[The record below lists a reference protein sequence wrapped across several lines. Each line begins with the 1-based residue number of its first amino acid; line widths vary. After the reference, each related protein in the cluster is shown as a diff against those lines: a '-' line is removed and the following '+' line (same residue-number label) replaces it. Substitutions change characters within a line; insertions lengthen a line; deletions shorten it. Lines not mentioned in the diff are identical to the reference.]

1 MTDEAAIRRAV
12 KAASLG
18 NAMEWF
24 DFGVYAYLAA
34 TLGHVF
40 FPSGN
45 DTVQLL
51 SSFATFA
58 VAFLVRPL
66 GGMFFGPMGDR
77 LGRKKVLALTMILMA
92 AGTFAIGLIPSYAS
106 IGFWA
111 PVLLIAFRM
120 LQGFS
125 TGGEYGGASTFIAEY
140 APDRRRG
147 YFGSFLEVGTLAGY
161 VGAAGLVT
169 ALTAW
174 LGSDAMEAWGWRV
187 PFLVAG
193 PLGLVGL
200 YLRMRLDE
208 TPAFQ
213 RLESDAAHPSEA
225 ADAVETT
232 TKGDLSKIFRQ
243 QWPMLV
249 LCVALVG
256 AYNIADYMVL
266 SYMPTYL
273 SDELGYSET
282 HGLLIL
288 LLVMV
293 LLMLIIT
300 RVGRLNDRFGRRPS
314 PDGGHA
320 GLPLPLPPGVPADR
334 PGRDPGSHGGHAD
347 ARPVPG
353 LHARHHVGGA
363 PGALPDGRPLRLPLG
378 GLQPLHVPLRRHDP
392 LVITALIG
400 ATGSNLMP
408 AYYAMGAALVG
419 VVAVACMKETA
430 RQPLEARPRRW
441 RPTRRRW
448 RWSWP
453 GPRSR
458 SSDAAATGAPATT
471 TMVARAAV
479 VELAVTLGLGP
490 SGVTPVRVRVPPAA
504 PERPARRVIGVQ
516 AVFRSGAQPNSS
528 RTTGTSAR
536 NALPRWLIAFFS
548 DGVSS
553 AQVTSWPSGW
563 RIGS

>member
-1 MTDEAAIRRAV
+1 MPATDRSPADDPEALRRHPHLFKAATRRRQPRLRRTDITVTDEAAVKRAV
-12 KAASLG
+12 RAASLG

-24 DFGVYAYLAA
+24 DFGIYAYLAV

-58 VAFLVRPL
+58 VAFLIRPL
-66 GGMFFGPMGDR
+66 GGMVFGPMGDR

-92 AGTFAIGLIPSYAS
+92 VGTFAIGLIPSYAT

-111 PVLLIAFRM
+111 PALLVLFRM

-147 YFGSFLEVGTLAGY
+147 YFGSFLEFGTLAGY

-174 LGSDAMEAWGWRV
+174 LGTDTMEAWGWRV

-200 YLRMRLDE
+200 YLRLRLDE

-213 RLESDAAHPSEA
+213 KLESESARASEA
-225 ADAVETT
+225 ADPVETS
-232 TKGDLSKIFRQ
+232 TKGDLAKIFRQ
-243 QWPMLV
+243 QWPALI

-256 AYNIADYMVL
+256 AYNITDYMLL

-282 HGLLIL
+282 HGLLVL

-300 RVGRLNDRFGRRPS
+300 QVGRLNDRFGRKPVLMTGMLGFLLLS
-314 PDGGHA
+314 LPAFLLIGQGGVAAITA
-320 GLPLPLPPGVPADR
+320 GMLML
-334 PGRDPGSHGGHAD
+334 
-347 ARPVPG
+347 G
-353 LHARHHVGGA
+353 LSLVCMLGTMSA
-363 PGALPDGRPLRLPLG
+363 ALPALFPTEVRYGSLSVGYNLSTSLFG
-378 GLQPLHVPLRRHDP
+378 GTTP

-419 VVAVACMKETA
+419 VIAVACMKETA
-430 RQPLEARPRRW
+430 RRPLEGSPPSVATPEEAAELILAQTPEPR
-441 RPTRRRW
+441 
-448 RWSWP
+448 
-453 GPRSR
+453 
-458 SSDAAATGAPATT
+458 
-471 TMVARAAV
+471 
-479 VELAVTLGLGP
+479 
-490 SGVTPVRVRVPPAA
+490 
-504 PERPARRVIGVQ
+504 
-516 AVFRSGAQPNSS
+516 F
-528 RTTGTSAR
+528 
-536 NALPRWLIAFFS
+536 
-548 DGVSS
+548 
-553 AQVTSWPSGW
+553 
-563 RIGS
+563 